1 MVVIAIDGGIPPKS
15 GSLVIDVAI
24 IDRES
29 VSSHRFENDSYEAA
43 IVESSAPGTTVV
55 VVRATTSSSL
65 HLSSVGGGR
74 GGSATKHTLILS
86 YGFTEQT
93 ELLHGKTFGIR
104 NTTGVII
111 LKDALDYEVTSS
123 YQLTVTA
130 TTTTTAAAVS
140 LGQQQQRTA
149 AIFSRVTVHVLDE
162 NDNAPQLIIN
172 TAGDGECSSKT
183 GCRIQVRQLLH
194 LLGVGEF
201 PSGTHSFS

>member
-65 HLSSVGGGR
+65 HLSSVGGG
-74 GGSATKHTLILS
+74 SATKHTLILS

-130 TTTTTAAAVS
+130 TTTTTAAVS

-201 PSGTHSFS
+201 PSGTHSIS